1 MNEYVKTFKVKDKN
15 NNLTSFRM
23 DDEKLLEK
31 YKTIQTKIDDLKN
44 IDLNALPVSDYRY
57 IKTKIRTYGD
67 TVYTNSHGLNVLE
80 IGIECE
86 SFTVI
91 YIDSLLVYKN
101 KYYLQIYLDICPYKT
116 V

>member
-1 MNEYVKTFKVKDKN
+1 MNEYVKTF
-15 NNLTSFRM
+15 
-23 DDEKLLEK
+23 
-31 YKTIQTKIDDLKN
+31 
-44 IDLNALPVSDYRY
+44 NALPISDYRY

-67 TVYTNSHGLNVLE
+67 TVYTNSDGLNLLE

-86 SFTVI
+86 SFAVI

-116 V
+116 VDKRMIYYLGESTFETDED